1 MFRGNLQ
8 YLNQVINNAVIEPA
22 NPCSPMSLILQIL
35 KILKILLQA

>member
-22 NPCSPMSLILQIL
+22 NPCAPMSLILQIL
-35 KILKILLQA
+35 EILKILLQA